1 MARHVTGPGSR
12 WQGLLLIYFQRQV
25 VRIAKEGKAFAGKG
39 IDANRFA
46 LDAMRRQM
54 RYRGVDIIHAKG
66 QMTQPAGFG
75 ATGAGRETG
84 TRTAQSRTRH

>member
-25 VRIAKEGKAFAGKG
+25 VRIAKEGKAFTGKG

-46 LDAMRRQM
+46 LHAMRSQM
-54 RYRGVDIIHAKG
+54 RYRSVDIIHAKARRLPDDWG
-66 QMTQPAGFG
+66 GPA
-75 ATGAGRETG
+75 ETG
-84 TRTAQSRTRH
+84 TRTAQSHTRR